1 MPVYEFRCLKC
12 DEVFE
17 ILWMNN
23 EDEVEMKC
31 PHCKSGEFERVL
43 SSTSYAVGPGKG
55 ESTSRT
61 VESRQCASGS
71 CSTITLP
78 GHSKS

>member
-17 ILWMNN
+17 ILVIKNQ
-23 EDEVEMKC
+23 DEVEMKC
-31 PHCKSGEFERVL
+31 PHCGSGELERVL
-43 SSTSYAVGPGKG
+43 STTSYSVGPGKG
-55 ESTSRT
+55 ASTSPT

-71 CSTITLP
+71 CSTVTLP